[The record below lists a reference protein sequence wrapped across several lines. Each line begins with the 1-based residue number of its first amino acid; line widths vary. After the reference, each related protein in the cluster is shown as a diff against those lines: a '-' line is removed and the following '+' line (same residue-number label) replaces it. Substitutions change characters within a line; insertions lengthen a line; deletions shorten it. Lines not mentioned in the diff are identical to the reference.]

1 MLHGNQWIE
10 LQPYTLTANES
21 AKKNNETKHNKYS
34 RNALELHNLNGK

>member
-21 AKKNNETKHNKYS
+21 AKKITKQNIIS
-34 RNALELHNLNGK
+34 IREMRLNYTT